1 MSQSSLFVEKID
13 SVCDSIPK
21 LNKEII
27 AYVNTKINKKVG
39 NGQCWTLAAEA
50 LNLVNAK
57 WDGKYIFGKEVFYN
71 KECIYP
77 GDIIQFEG
85 VTVKYK
91 ENNSYITEKMQ
102 HHTAIIYEV
111 KGEGDFILANQNTGN
126 SKKVV
131 LTPLEIKNIT
141 RGKYKIYRPV
151 E

>member
-1 MSQSSLFVEKID
+1 MLNDETSS
-13 SVCDSIPK
+13 
-21 LNKEII
+21 
-27 AYVNTKINKKVG
+27 
-39 NGQCWTLAAEA
+39 

-57 WDGKYIFGKEVFYN
+57 WDGKYTFGKEVFYN

-151 E
+151 D